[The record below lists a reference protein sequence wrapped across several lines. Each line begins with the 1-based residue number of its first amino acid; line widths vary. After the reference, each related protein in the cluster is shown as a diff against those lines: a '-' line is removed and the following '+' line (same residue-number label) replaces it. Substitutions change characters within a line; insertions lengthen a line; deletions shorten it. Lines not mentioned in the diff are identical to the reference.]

1 MNKNP
6 KLTID
11 QIAVIDDEVFKILE
25 KDAGKIFIVF
35 KNNGLEKTGRALSLF
50 HAKIGFIKNGI
61 YDQLEPTNLY
71 ACKILYRTLI
81 EHYLKAKYILFE
93 SIKIGNDTIG
103 SEYYEFAD
111 ASEKIQLGSAYKR
124 AGEILFPQK
133 SFNDVFEVLKEMFP
147 KLKKYS
153 KKDIKAKISKFNYRK
168 IIEYLYDL
176 FYVQP
181 NQQGNENNFL
191 VNLIPEY
198 SDLSSYIHGGP
209 AADNALLN
217 LSENGQSAI
226 YEELLEV
233 FYKSI
238 MLSTHFSSLLYMMAI
253 KFDDK
258 YKEIFSNIHSELQKL
273 MKLKEKS

>member
-25 KDAGKIFIVF
+25 KDGGKIFLLF
-35 KNNGLEKTGRALSLF
+35 KNNDLEKTGRALSLF

-61 YDQLEPTNLY
+61 YDQLEPNNLY

-93 SIKIGNDTIG
+93 SVRNGNDTIG
-103 SEYYEFAD
+103 CEYYEFAD
-111 ASEKIQLGSAYKR
+111 ACEKLQLGSAYKR

-153 KKDIKAKISKFNYRK
+153 KKDIKDKASKFNYRR

-176 FYVQP
+176 FYVQR
-181 NQQGNENNFL
+181 NEHGNENNFI

-209 AADNALLN
+209 AADYTLMN
-217 LSENGQSAI
+217 LGEKDQSAI
-226 YEELLEV
+226 TEELIEI
-233 FYKSI
+233 FYETI
-238 MLSTHFSSLLYMMAI
+238 MLSTHFSSLLYMIAI
-253 KFDDK
+253 KFDDN
-258 YKEIFSNIHSELQKL
+258 YKEVFVNIHSELQKL
-273 MKLKEKS
+273 MRLKEKS